1 MDSLRGQL
9 SEQNLL
15 DGQLLCVCCR
25 VRSVLMESIFDP
37 CDVCGEA
44 HMEVKFVPKVMFF
57 FVCVVCSNVRA
68 QRYVEG
74 HV

>member
-1 MDSLRGQL
+1 VDSLRGQL

-44 HMEVKFVPKVMFF
+44 HMEVKLVPKVK
-57 FVCVVCSNVRA
+57 VVVVVCFNRDM
-68 QRYVEG
+68 EG
-74 HV
+74 